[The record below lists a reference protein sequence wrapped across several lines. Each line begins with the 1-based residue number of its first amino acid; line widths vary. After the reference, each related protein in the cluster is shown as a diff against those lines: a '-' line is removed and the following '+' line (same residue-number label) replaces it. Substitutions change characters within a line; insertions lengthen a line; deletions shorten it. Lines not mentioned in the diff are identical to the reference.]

1 MKKCATNIFNKK
13 YKDSCQGLCKD
24 EIFSESNPKLCSTE
38 NDPESLQEIVEKCSK
53 ASYKRKNKEKCE
65 VVERIDIILT
75 SENPEEAGVNEEDGD
90 DASDVKSDIVDS
102 IKRQTQERKNIQK
115 HSNQKNKEKMKQ
127 LKGKTKSKSKCNKP
141 KYAATHRAEC
151 RDLAALPSVLA
162 AKCRK
167 AKYRAKH
174 RARCQ
179 SLGSR
184 DGDNEVFNVV
194 LSQVTDVRCRKESF
208 RWCI

>member
-1 MKKCATNIFNKK
+1 
-13 YKDSCQGLCKD
+13 
-24 EIFSESNPKLCSTE
+24 
-38 NDPESLQEIVEKCSK
+38 
-53 ASYKRKNKEKCE
+53 
-65 VVERIDIILT
+65 
-75 SENPEEAGVNEEDGD
+75 
-90 DASDVKSDIVDS
+90 
-102 IKRQTQERKNIQK
+102 
-115 HSNQKNKEKMKQ
+115 MKQ